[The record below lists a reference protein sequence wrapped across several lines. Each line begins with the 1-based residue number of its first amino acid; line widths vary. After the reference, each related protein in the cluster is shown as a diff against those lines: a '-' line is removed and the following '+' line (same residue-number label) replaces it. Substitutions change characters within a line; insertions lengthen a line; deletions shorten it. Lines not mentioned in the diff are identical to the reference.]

1 MERFVLKNFTLIR
14 TVIAILLGVAISI
27 ILIVVISNSPGY
39 SLKQFFLGQLL
50 SRSRLGNIIEFATPV
65 IFTGI
70 GIAIAFQ
77 ARQFNIGAEGAFY
90 LSAAVATAF
99 AVSTSMPA
107 ILHIPAILI
116 VAALTGALYGLI
128 PGILKAKLH
137 ASELVAS
144 LMMNYV
150 AYFLGLYL
158 INYHFRDK
166 DAGFLVSFRLPETAW
181 LGQLVRGTRLHYGIF
196 FALIAALLAYYFLYH
211 TRLGYE
217 IRTTGNNQS
226 FARFGGINVVKI
238 IILSQMIGGAVAG
251 VGGMNEVMGIHH
263 RFNWQ
268 LSPGYGWAGV
278 VVAIIGRNHPLLIV
292 PAALFLS
299 YMNVGGQ
306 VLNLMSDVPSELV
319 AVIQA
324 VIIILITANAFL
336 KQWKDRITIRQAERE
351 EGVHEPAS

>member
-14 TVIAILLGVAISI
+14 TIIAILLGM
-27 ILIVVISNSPGY
+27 VISVVLIFIISEMPGY
-39 SLKQFFLGQLL
+39 SLRQFFLGQLL
-50 SRSRLGNIIEFATPV
+50 SKSRLANIVETASPM
-65 IFTGI
+65 IFTGVA
-70 GIAIAFQ
+70 IAIAFQ

-90 LSAAVATAF
+90 FSAAVGTAF
-99 AVSTSMPA
+99 AVSTTMPA
-107 ILHIPAILI
+107 ILHIPLTLL
-116 VAALTGALYGLI
+116 VAATAGAIFGSI
-128 PGILKAKLH
+128 PGWLKAKLH

-150 AYFLGLYL
+150 GYYLGLYL
-158 INYHFRDK
+158 INSHFRDK
-166 DAGFLVSFRLPETAW
+166 DAGFLVSIRLPETAW
-181 LGQLVRGTRLHYGIF
+181 LAQIAQGTRFHWGIF
-196 FALIAALLAYYFLYH
+196 LALVTALLGYYFLYH
-211 TRLGYE
+211 TTTGYE

-226 FARFGGINVVKI
+226 FARFGGINVFKI
-238 IILSQMIGGAVAG
+238 IILSQVLMGAVAG
-251 VGGMNEVMGIHH
+251 IGGMTEVMGIHR

-268 LSPGYGWAGV
+268 ISPGYGWDGV

-299 YMNVGGQ
+299 YMRVGGQ

-319 AVIQA
+319 SVIQA
-324 VIIILITANAFL
+324 VIIILITADAFL